1 MSTCAHAARPLLPSE
16 RVAKTTDP
24 LAREMT
30 KRVGA
35 GAEPPG
41 RPRRLLLARTIAT
54 LATSIGALLSAPASA
69 VVVGGGGSVKTD
81 CLAVFDAPAASAART
96 PRSVRCA
103 DGDPCDA
110 DGLVNGR
117 CEFPVAICANSTANP
132 RCTLNGLAALTI
144 AHALD
149 NGDAEFDPEMQA
161 VATRAGFVFEYPET
175 RSDRCSATTA
185 VHVPVRG
192 PLKGGVCRKGAK
204 SIRLVALSTPIAG
217 RSRADG
223 DVLKL
228 TCDPA
233 PAGCDARAFFSSTF
247 DRIQTQIF
255 DQSCAVGGCH
265 DSQSVQAE
273 LLLERG
279 AAYDNLVGKT
289 PTNADA
295 AAAGWHRV
303 TKLGDTAGDAATSYL
318 VHKLDGDLGLGLGK
332 RMPFNRP
339 KLDDTLVEVVR
350 RWVEAG
356 APADGWVPGTD

>member
-1 MSTCAHAARPLLPSE
+1 
-16 RVAKTTDP
+16 VAKTIDP
-24 LAREMT
+24 LAREMA

-35 GAEPPG
+35 GVHPPG
-41 RPRRLLLARTIAT
+41 RARRRRLARMLVTVAAVSGGT
-54 LATSIGALLSAPASA
+54 LAALPAAA
-69 VVVGGGGSVKTD
+69 VVVAGGGSVKTD
-81 CLAVFDAPAASAART
+81 CLAVFDAPVDGAAGTA
-96 PRSVRCA
+96 RSVRCA
-103 DGDPCDA
+103 DGDACDA

-117 CEFPVAICANSTANP
+117 CEFPIAICGNSTANP
-132 RCTLNGLAALTI
+132 RCVLRGLTAVTV

-149 NGDAEFDPEMQA
+149 NGDPEFDPEMQA
-161 VATRAGFVFEYPET
+161 MATRAGFVFEYPET
-175 RSDRCSATTA
+175 RLDRCSAPTA

-192 PLKGGVCRKGAK
+192 PLARGRCRKGTK
-204 SIRLVALSTPIAG
+204 TIRVLAVSTPVGG
-217 RSRADG
+217 RSRADS
-223 DVLKL
+223 DALKL

-233 PAGCDARAFFSSTF
+233 PAGCDARAFFTSTF

-265 DSQSVQAE
+265 DSQTVQAE

-279 AAYDNLVGKT
+279 AAYDNLVDKV

-295 AAAGWHRV
+295 HALGWLRV
-303 TKLGDTAGDAATSYL
+303 TKLGEASGDAATSYL
-318 VHKLDGDLGLGLGK
+318 VRKLAGDLGAGLGK

-339 KLDDTLVEVVR
+339 KLDDGLVEVVR